1 MNEKLEL
8 LKKIIETGLKKSVER
23 INKIS
28 SYKWEIEKISFEID
42 NVDKETICVYLVA
55 PSFNKISF
63 LLFVEKKDSDN
74 IFRSFSGYSFGCTNR
89 ITKVEE
95 LLISELG
102 NIILNSVLG
111 EIANRIKMAIV
122 PQSPKTI
129 NGYKKF
135 LLEGISSMI
144 DTNINK
150 TVVSSSIYVKASQD
164 IKLEL
169 YFFFENSIFDLI

>member
-8 LKKIIETGLKKSVER
+8 LKKIIETGLNKSVER

-42 NVDKETICVYLVA
+42 NIDKETICVYLVA
-55 PSFNKISF
+55 PSFNKVSF
-63 LLFVEKKDSDN
+63 LFFVEKKDCDN
-74 IFRSFSGYSFGCTNR
+74 IFRSFSGYSFGHTNR
-89 ITKVEE
+89 ITKAEE

-102 NIILNSVLG
+102 NIILNSVLS
-111 EIANRIKMAIV
+111 EIANRIKMTIM

-135 LLEGISSMI
+135 LLENISSMI
-144 DTNINK
+144 ETNINK
-150 TVVSSSIYVKASQD
+150 TIISAVIYIKASQD

-169 YFFFENSIFDLI
+169 YFFFENSIFELI